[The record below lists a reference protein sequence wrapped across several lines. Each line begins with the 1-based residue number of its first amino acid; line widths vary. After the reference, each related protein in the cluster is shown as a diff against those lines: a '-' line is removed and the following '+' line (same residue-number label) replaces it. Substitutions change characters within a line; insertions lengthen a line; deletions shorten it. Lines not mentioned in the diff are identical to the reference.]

1 MKFPFRP
8 KAKPVKAIGFSPEQ
22 LTDEPAL
29 QRILTRRD
37 VIALEQ
43 LHLLLSKVRLLCK
56 ERLTREG
63 LNHLYEI
70 ADIGYRIPLRIRTGN
85 EYQTI
90 NSSSSS
96 KLSSYD
102 RELLLLNDM
111 LYKRLDKD
119 IMYESKMSLLR
130 SLRKKAVPVFLLV
143 AVCSTV
149 SFILGRMLS

>member
-1 MKFPFRP
+1 MKLPFS
-8 KAKPVKAIGFSPEQ
+8 AKTKTVKAIGFSPDQ

-29 QRILTRRD
+29 QRLLTRRD

-90 NSSSSS
+90 SSSSSS

-130 SLRKKAVPVFLLV
+130 GLVKKAVPVFLLV
-143 AVCSTV
+143 AVCSTA
-149 SFILGRMLS
+149 SFILGRMIS